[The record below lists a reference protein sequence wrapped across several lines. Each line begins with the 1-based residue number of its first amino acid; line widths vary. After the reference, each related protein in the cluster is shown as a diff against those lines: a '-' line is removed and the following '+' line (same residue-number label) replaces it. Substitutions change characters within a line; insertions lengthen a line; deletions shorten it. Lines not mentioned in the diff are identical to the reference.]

1 MRGLSVD
8 FLIVQFLG
16 GLASASSLFLVA
28 AGLSIIFGVTR
39 VVNFAHGTLFMIGAY
54 LAYTLAETLGLGFWP
69 ALLLA
74 PLAVGGLGAL
84 IEIGLLRRI
93 YRAPELFQLV
103 ATFALVLIAS
113 DVVPMIW
120 GPEDLLGPRAPGLGG
135 AVSVMGRAVPEYD
148 LFLIALGPLVL
159 GALWLV
165 FTRTRWGLLVRAA
178 TEDREMV
185 AALGTDQRW
194 LFTGVFALGALLAG
208 LGGALALP
216 REAIG
221 HGMDAG
227 VIVQAFVVVVVGGMG
242 SVPGAYL
249 AAVLLGLVNAFGVA
263 FFPQGTLVTMG
274 LVMGAVLIVRP
285 RGLLGR
291 IESEG
296 GVSAV
301 GPGPRLRPASG
312 KGRLLWGL
320 GVVLVLA
327 APRFLD
333 AYGLSLLCEA
343 LILALSASALQLL
356 MGTGGMVSFGHG
368 AFFGLGAYGTAVA
381 VVQGGLSLPIALACA
396 PLAGGLGGLL
406 VGWLISRLS
415 GVYLAM
421 LTLAFAE
428 IIHALAIQA
437 VGVTGGDN
445 GLIGVWPP
453 PWAGD
458 PAVFAWLVMAICL
471 PALFGLRALALGEF
485 GRRLRAL
492 RDARSRAEAS
502 GIAAARLHALTFA
515 IVGAGA
521 GLAGGLFA
529 FLKGSVFP
537 AITAIPTSVDAL
549 VMVLLG
555 GLHALAGPL
564 VGAFLYLGLESV
576 VAART
581 DLWQLVVGLVV
592 LGLVLVFPQ
601 GVAGAAGRLA
611 RRGRPQ

>member
-1 MRGLSVD
+1 MSVD

-521 GLAGGLFA
+521 
-529 FLKGSVFP
+529 
-537 AITAIPTSVDAL
+537 D
-549 VMVLLG
+549 
-555 GLHALAGPL
+555 
-564 VGAFLYLGLESV
+564 
-576 VAART
+576 
-581 DLWQLVVGLVV
+581 
-592 LGLVLVFPQ
+592 
-601 GVAGAAGRLA
+601 
-611 RRGRPQ
+611 

>member
-1 MRGLSVD
+1 MSVD

>member
-1 MRGLSVD
+1 MSVD

-103 ATFALVLIAS
+103 ATFALVLIAG

-396 PLAGGLGGLL
+396 LLAGGLGGLL
-406 VGWLISRLS
+406 VGGLISRLS

-471 PALFGLRALALGEF
+471 PALFGLRVLALGEF

-537 AITAIPTSVDAL
+537 AITALPTSVDAL